1 MMKTVFNKI
10 IFMKKILIV
19 IILVSFFGCT
29 NEQPEQPVCLNGDCY
44 GDFYIDT
51 LGHPGTYQ
59 DAQGVW
65 HIKHA
70 GLNYFTVKGNL
81 SALDPHYII
90 NGVPLVVTGYDSNF
104 FYLPGNVVW
113 TYPVY
118 SFLGLWSSNQMN
130 TPIPIGT
137 QTYTFPQLVQQ
148 TTIENLAG
156 YEIQHNPNVN
166 VNHPAYQTYFAT
178 YSRYTYRPQQ
188 NMVFFT
194 DFIGR
199 TATIYIEITFGEDKV
214 TINREL
220 KVVFEN

>member
-1 MMKTVFNKI
+1 
-10 IFMKKILIV
+10 MKKIIIALVLI
-19 IILVSFFGCT
+19 LLAGCT

-59 DAQGVW
+59 DSQGVW

-81 SALDPHYII
+81 SPLDPHYII
-90 NGVPLVVTGYDSNF
+90 NGVPLVVTAYDSNF
-104 FYLPGNVVW
+104 FYTLGNVIW

-166 VNHPAYQTYFAT
+166 VNHPAYQSYFAT
-178 YSRYTYRPQQ
+178 YSRYTYTPQQ
-188 NMVFFT
+188 SMVFFN
-194 DFIGR
+194 DFIGKS
-199 TATIYIEITFGEDKV
+199 ATIYIEISFGENKATV
-214 TINREL
+214 NREL
-220 KVVFEN
+220 KVVFED

>member
-1 MMKTVFNKI
+1 
-10 IFMKKILIV
+10 MKKILIAIV
-19 IILVSFFGCT
+19 LISFFGCT
-29 NEQPEQPVCLNGDCY
+29 SDQLEQPVCLNGDCY

-59 DAQGVW
+59 DSQGVW

-81 SALDPHYII
+81 STLDPYYVI

-104 FYLPGNVVW
+104 FYTLGNVIW

-130 TPIPIGT
+130 TPIAIGT

-156 YEIQHNPNVN
+156 YEIQRNPNVN
-166 VNHPAYQTYFAT
+166 VNHPAYKTYFAT

-188 NMVFFT
+188 SMVFFT
-194 DFIGR
+194 DFIGK

-214 TINREL
+214 TINKEL

>member
-1 MMKTVFNKI
+1 MKTGLNNI
-10 IFMKKILIV
+10 IFMKKIIIALVLIL
-19 IILVSFFGCT
+19 LVGCT
-29 NEQPEQPVCLNGDCY
+29 NDLTEQPVCLNGDCY

-59 DAQGVW
+59 DPQGVW

-81 SALDPHYII
+81 SPLDPHYVI
-90 NGVPLVVTGYDSNF
+90 NGVPLVVTAYDSNF
-104 FYLPGNVVW
+104 FYTLGNVIW

-130 TPIPIGT
+130 TPIAIGT

-166 VNHPAYQTYFAT
+166 VNHPAYPTYFAT

-188 NMVFFT
+188 NMVFFN

-199 TATIYIEITFGEDKV
+199 SATIYIQISFGEDKV
-214 TINREL
+214 TIDKEL

>member
-1 MMKTVFNKI
+1 
-10 IFMKKILIV
+10 MKKIIIALVLIS
-19 IILVSFFGCT
+19 LAGCT

-51 LGHPGTYQ
+51 LGHPGTYL
-59 DAQGVW
+59 DSQGVW

-81 SALDPHYII
+81 SPLDPHYII
-90 NGVPLVVTGYDSNF
+90 NGVPLVVTAYDSNF
-104 FYLPGNVVW
+104 FYTLGNVIW

-166 VNHPAYQTYFAT
+166 VNHPAYQSYFAT
-178 YSRYTYRPQQ
+178 YSSYTYTPQQ
-188 NMVFFT
+188 SMVFFN
-194 DFIGR
+194 DFIGKS
-199 TATIYIEITFGEDKV
+199 ATIYIEISFGENKATV
-214 TINREL
+214 NREL
-220 KVVFEN
+220 KVVFED

>member
-1 MMKTVFNKI
+1 MKTGLNNI
-10 IFMKKILIV
+10 IFMKKIIIALVLIL
-19 IILVSFFGCT
+19 LVGCT
-29 NEQPEQPVCLNGDCY
+29 NDLNEQPVCLNGDCY

-59 DAQGVW
+59 DQQGVW

-81 SALDPHYII
+81 SPLDPHYVI
-90 NGVPLVVTGYDSNF
+90 NGVPLVVTAYDSNF
-104 FYLPGNVVW
+104 FYTLGNVIW

-130 TPIPIGT
+130 TPIAIGT

-166 VNHPAYQTYFAT
+166 VNHPAYPTYFAT

-188 NMVFFT
+188 NMVFFN

-199 TATIYIEITFGEDKV
+199 SATIYIQISFGEDKV
-214 TINREL
+214 TIDKEL